1 MPKLKFKKEKKS
13 DKEDKRK
20 KHKKHKHK
28 ERYYRPPT
36 IYDEEPGWT
45 PQEGDMGASSDRSAW
60 NERLFE
66 AMMEDEGQDPFYTQF
81 YEQPTSSPSARM
93 TDEEYRQYMVNG
105 MNSRKRGRHAV
116 FQDELDQ
123 EEKAQRKEEK
133 KRKKQQEKEEK
144 ERQQRIFDQL
154 QGLRK
159 EKEDQD
165 HTKAYEAYQAR
176 WQQVEAGTL
185 KDVPWPRASSS
196 AALRPFLVRADLSRD
211 ENRKRV
217 RLEQKRYHPDKF
229 MHRVT
234 HLPAAEQTRLITR
247 ATELSSW
254 LNDLWSELS

>member
-1 MPKLKFKKEKKS
+1 MRGS
-13 DKEDKRK
+13 
-20 KHKKHKHK
+20 
-28 ERYYRPPT
+28 
-36 IYDEEPGWT
+36 G
-45 PQEGDMGASSDRSAW
+45 DRSAW

-81 YEQPTSSPSARM
+81 YEQPTSSSSRM
-93 TDEEYRQYMVNG
+93 TDEEYRQYMVSG

-123 EEKAQRKEEK
+123 EEEAQRKEEK

-165 HTKAYEAYQAR
+165 HSKAYNAYQTQ
-176 WQQVEAGTL
+176 WQQVEAGTH
-185 KDVPWPRASSS
+185 KNVPWPKASS
-196 AALRPFLVRADLSRD
+196 AAELRPFLVRTDLSRD

-234 HLPAAEQTRLITR
+234 HLAAKEQTRLVKR